1 MEGSNK
7 VIKRSIAIPLDVY
20 EKILK
25 LKQRYKGV
33 TYYKG
38 IIIVALETYINKII
52 DHIVETPNV
61 KVENAD
67 KEQLKRTIFERI
79 LKELL
84 SKKNVTKKE
93 RKNVLVD
100 VGTVRIV
107 KKGDLLY
114 FESNYA
120 SVPITEEVIDAL
132 PLYAKILRVPEQL
145 LRDLLNKEEV
155 RKYI

>member
-52 DHIVETPNV
+52 DYIVETLNE
-61 KVENAD
+61 K
-67 KEQLKRTIFERI
+67 TWI
-79 LKELL
+79 
-84 SKKNVTKKE
+84 KN
-93 RKNVLVD
+93 N
-100 VGTVRIV
+100 
-107 KKGDLLY
+107 
-114 FESNYA
+114 
-120 SVPITEEVIDAL
+120 
-132 PLYAKILRVPEQL
+132 
-145 LRDLLNKEEV
+145 
-155 RKYI
+155 

>member
-52 DHIVETPNV
+52 DYIVETLNV
-61 KVENAD
+61 KSGD
-67 KEQLKRTIFERI
+67 KEQLKKAIFERI

>member
-52 DHIVETPNV
+52 DYIVETLNV
-61 KVENAD
+61 KNVD
-67 KEQLKRTIFERI
+67 KEQLKKTIFERI

>member
-52 DHIVETPNV
+52 DHIVETLNV
-61 KVENAD
+61 KSAD

>member
-52 DHIVETPNV
+52 DYIVETLNV
-61 KVENAD
+61 KNAD
-67 KEQLKRTIFERI
+67 KEQLKKAIFERI